1 MRYKSLGGSTH
12 EWVNVNVDVN
22 VNVVCLLVFS
32 HVGALNGKLL
42 EFPFGQNYMRI
53 LR

>member
-12 EWVNVNVDVN
+12 EWVNVNVD